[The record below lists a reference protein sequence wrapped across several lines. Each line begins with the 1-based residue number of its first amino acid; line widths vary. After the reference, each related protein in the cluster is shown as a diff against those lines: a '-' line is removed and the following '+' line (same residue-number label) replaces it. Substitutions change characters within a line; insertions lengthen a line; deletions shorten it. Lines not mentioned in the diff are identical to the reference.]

1 MRFLALGVLLALMA
15 FFAAGEFALIR
26 LRPSR
31 VHQLLE
37 DGEPGA
43 RAVARL
49 QQRLRRVLVATQLGA
64 VLALLAVGWIGR
76 GIAAELGRTLAGA
89 PGASLQAWVDVGVFL
104 TLALLATV
112 IGGLL
117 PKAWVL
123 HRPEPSALQMAPLLE
138 SLTRT
143 LAPLLLLIERLSGGL
158 LRLLGLPRNWDELV
172 PVLSAGELET
182 LIESGGVTGLLPDER
197 SILEGVF
204 SLRDTLV
211 REVMVP
217 RSGMV
222 TLPLEV
228 TFAGMMEAVHASQHA
243 RFPVIGTS
251 LDDVRGL
258 LDLRRLAG
266 PIPRGQLQSDTP
278 LAPYLVEVARVQES
292 ASLADRLV
300 RQRAMASHPLD
311 DDGEHVTGCGD
322 GARLHHHLPLCLSRQ
337 IMQGKD
343 AVAGKAGEQP
353 ILDHPHRAALVF
365 LRRLEDQTHRAIEIA
380 CLGKVA
386 GKAQQH
392 GCMPVMAAGM
402 HLAGIFR
409 SIGKIGL
416 LRDRQR
422 IHVGAQADGPARG
435 AIAEAGDDTGLG
447 DPRRHLEAEA
457 GAFLRHDAGGA
468 FLLEQHLGMRMEV
481 MPDGGEIGEMLL
493 EEVLDHRFCGTFFS
507 M

>member
-1 MRFLALGVLLALMA
+1 MRFLALAVLLALMA

-31 VHQLLE
+31 VQQLLD

-76 GIAAELGRTLAGA
+76 GIAAELGRGLAEVA
-89 PGASLQAWVDVGVFL
+89 LHPWVDVGVFL
-104 TLALLATV
+104 VLALLATL

-123 HRPEPSALQMAPLLE
+123 HRPEASALQMAPLLE

-143 LAPLLLLIERLSGGL
+143 LSPLLLLIERLTGVL

-258 LDLRRLAG
+258 IDLRRLAE
-266 PIPRGQLQSDTP
+266 PIARGELHPDSP
-278 LAPYLVEVARVQES
+278 LAPYLLEVARVQES
-292 ASLADRLV
+292 ASLAELLPLIRSGKPLLVVVDEHGGTEGLVTVADLTGEIVGEEDNPQEAADDLQPLLDGGWSVAGDLEIVELNRQLGLRLPEAEGHHTLAGFLLERLQHIPASGEGLRWKGLRFDVLTMDGPRIERV
-300 RQRAMASHPLD
+300 RIAPLQ
-311 DDGEHVTGCGD
+311 GD
-322 GARLHHHLPLCLSRQ
+322 GA
-337 IMQGKD
+337 GAGGGED
-343 AVAGKAGEQP
+343 A
-353 ILDHPHRAALVF
+353 
-365 LRRLEDQTHRAIEIA
+365 T
-380 CLGKVA
+380 
-386 GKAQQH
+386 
-392 GCMPVMAAGM
+392 
-402 HLAGIFR
+402 
-409 SIGKIGL
+409 S
-416 LRDRQR
+416 
-422 IHVGAQADGPARG
+422 
-435 AIAEAGDDTGLG
+435 AGD
-447 DPRRHLEAEA
+447 RR
-457 GAFLRHDAGGA
+457 
-468 FLLEQHLGMRMEV
+468 
-481 MPDGGEIGEMLL
+481 
-493 EEVLDHRFCGTFFS
+493 
-507 M
+507 

>member
-1 MRFLALGVLLALMA
+1 MRFLALAILLALMA

-31 VHQLLE
+31 VQQLLD

-76 GIAAELGRTLAGA
+76 GIAAELGRVLAEQ
-89 PGASLQAWVDVGVFL
+89 PGASLQPWVDMGVFL
-104 TLALLATV
+104 ALALLATL

-123 HRPEPSALQMAPLLE
+123 HRPEASALQMAPLLE

-143 LAPLLLLIERLSGGL
+143 LSPLLLLIERLTGVL

-258 LDLRRLAG
+258 IDLRRLAA
-266 PIPRGQLQSDTP
+266 PIARGELRPDSP
-278 LAPYLVEVARVQES
+278 LAPYLVDVARVQES
-292 ASLADRLV
+292 ASLAELLPLIRSGRPLLVVVDEHGGTEGLVTVADLTGEIVGEEDDPQEAADDLQPLLEGGWSVAGDLEIVELNRQLGLRLPEAEGHHTLAGFLLERLQHIPAPGEGLRWKGLRFDVLTMDGPRIERV
-300 RQRAMASHPLD
+300 RIAPLQ
-311 DDGEHVTGCGD
+311 GD
-322 GARLHHHLPLCLSRQ
+322 GA
-337 IMQGKD
+337 GD
-343 AVAGKAGEQP
+343 
-353 ILDHPHRAALVF
+353 
-365 LRRLEDQTHRAIEIA
+365 RR
-380 CLGKVA
+380 
-386 GKAQQH
+386 
-392 GCMPVMAAGM
+392 
-402 HLAGIFR
+402 
-409 SIGKIGL
+409 
-416 LRDRQR
+416 
-422 IHVGAQADGPARG
+422 
-435 AIAEAGDDTGLG
+435 
-447 DPRRHLEAEA
+447 
-457 GAFLRHDAGGA
+457 
-468 FLLEQHLGMRMEV
+468 
-481 MPDGGEIGEMLL
+481 
-493 EEVLDHRFCGTFFS
+493 
-507 M
+507 